1 VAEVTLLRKVL
12 YLLTRGSGQPSLNLL
27 PKTPRTGEEISVI
40 LLRDGDFHRQVP
52 ASHVHTLSNDAASMD
67 VSSSFS
73 SVSDQDVLRMMFE
86 ADGVV
91 VL

>member
-1 VAEVTLLRKVL
+1 MAEVTPLRKVL
-12 YLLTRGSGQPSLNLL
+12 YLLTRGSRQPSLNLL
-27 PKTPRTGEEISVI
+27 PKNLRSGEEITVI
-40 LLRDGDFHRQVP
+40 LLQDGVSHRQVP
-52 ASHVHTLSNDAASMD
+52 PSHVHTLTDDTASMD
-67 VSSSFS
+67 VSPSFP

>member
-1 VAEVTLLRKVL
+1 MAEGTLLRKVL
-12 YLLTRGSGQPSLNLL
+12 YLLTRGLGQPSLNLL
-27 PKTPRTGEEISVI
+27 PKNPRTGEEISVI
-40 LLRDGDFHRQVP
+40 LLRDGVSHRQVP
-52 ASHVHTLSNDAASMD
+52 ASHIHTLTDDAASME
-67 VSSSFS
+67 VSSSFP

>member
-27 PKTPRTGEEISVI
+27 PKNPRTGEEISVI
-40 LLRDGDFHRQVP
+40 LLQDGISHRQVP
-52 ASHVHTLSNDAASMD
+52 TSRVYTLSDDAAFMG
-67 VSSSFS
+67 VSSSFP